1 MLREKRR
8 REKAVNR
15 DFCRAAHKGCK
26 QDRHG
31 PVALRWKRPGRHDG
45 GHRTA
50 EADEHRHDG
59 LTGKTDAPQQLVH
72 HKRHACHIAG
82 VFQNRQKEK
91 ERHDHGQEA
100 QNASHTLK
108 NTVDDQAQHH
118 GIEPV
123 SCERRIG
130 KRCELVNAERQKIA
144 QKRADHMER
153 QKENEKHHADKN
165 RDRRIF
171 AGQNFICLHAS
182 SVLPTLPGLHDGLA
196 HEFFN
201 EAVAHVGKCCV
212 PVQAPLLLHLQ
223 NRVLNELLFVLVE
236 LERIFD
242 AAVSFNKPRRG
253 KARVDARRL
262 RVVFDLVAD
271 RMDAPVHGARL
282 TEVVDL
288 RQNFPLRHPNGF
300 VNEFRHA
307 VGRRRADRND
317 RNAERLCHFL
327 HVDTAAVSG
336 QLVHHVERQNRRH
349 AQRQK
354 L

>member
-1 MLREKRR
+1 
-8 REKAVNR
+8 
-15 DFCRAAHKGCK
+15 
-26 QDRHG
+26 
-31 PVALRWKRPGRHDG
+31 
-45 GHRTA
+45 
-50 EADEHRHDG
+50 
-59 LTGKTDAPQQLVH
+59 
-72 HKRHACHIAG
+72 
-82 VFQNRQKEK
+82 
-91 ERHDHGQEA
+91 
-100 QNASHTLK
+100 
-108 NTVDDQAQHH
+108 
-118 GIEPV
+118 
-123 SCERRIG
+123 
-130 KRCELVNAERQKIA
+130 
-144 QKRADHMER
+144 MER

-171 AGQNFICLHAS
+171 AGQNFICLYAS
-182 SVLPTLPGLHDGLA
+182 SVLPTLPGLHDRAFYQL
-196 HEFFN
+196 FN
-201 EAVAHVGKCCV
+201 ETVAHVGKRSV

-223 NRVLNELLFVLVE
+223 NRVLDELLFVLVE

-242 AAVSFNKPRRG
+242 ATVSFNKPRRG
-253 KARVDARRL
+253 KARVDAHRL

-282 TEVVDL
+282 AEVVDL
-288 RQNFPLRHPNGF
+288 RQNFPLCHPNGF

-307 VGRRRADRND
+307 VGCRRADRND